1 MNDPHRDEP
10 VRRLGAPLDQAAAA
24 VILLHG
30 RGSSAEDILGL
41 AAEMYDDRV
50 AYLAPEAAGHRW
62 YPYSFMA
69 PIAENEPWLS
79 SALAKVAATVQLALD
94 AKVAREHIVICGFSQ
109 GACLAT
115 EFVAR
120 HPARYGAMIAFTGG
134 LIGPADADLRHPGD
148 LAGMPA
154 LFSSGDPDPH
164 VPWSRVLASAEQF
177 IAMGAKSRD
186 TAPCRP
192 SPHRASAGNRIRA
205 RASVA
210 RPVILSRCA
219 WAFSHIKK
227 GALVSEGTDCR
238 SERSWSSPHFP
249 SCCSCSVPSFLC
261 QPKPIRRV
269 ARRCA
274 RPGTTRHGGEHSSP
288 RQ

>member
-1 MNDPHRDEP
+1 VVNDPHRDEP
-10 VRRLGAPLDQAAAA
+10 VRRVGATLAQAAAA

-41 AAEMYDDRV
+41 AAEMYDERV

-79 SALAKVAATVQLALD
+79 SAVAKVGRTVQLALD
-94 AKVAREHIVICGFSQ
+94 AGISREHIVVCGFSQ

-120 HPARYGAMIAFTGG
+120 HPARYGGVIAFTGG
-134 LIGPADADLRHPGD
+134 LIGPPDADLHHAGD

-177 IAMGAKSRD
+177 IAMGAHVQTQRH
-186 TAPCRP
+186 AGRP
-192 SPHRASAGNRIRA
+192 HTVLPQEIESARE
-205 RASVA
+205 
-210 RPVILSRCA
+210 IL
-219 WAFSHIKK
+219 F
-227 GALVSEGTDCR
+227 R
-238 SERSWSSPHFP
+238 S
-249 SCCSCSVPSFLC
+249 L
-261 QPKPIRRV
+261 
-269 ARRCA
+269 
-274 RPGTTRHGGEHSSP
+274 
-288 RQ
+288 

>member
-1 MNDPHRDEP
+1 VNDPHRLEP
-10 VRRLGAPLDQAAAA
+10 VRRLGAPIDQAAAA

-41 AAEMYDDRV
+41 ATEMYDDRV

-94 AKVAREHIVICGFSQ
+94 AKLEREHIVICGFSQ

-120 HPARYGAMIAFTGG
+120 HPARYGAMIALTGG
-134 LIGPADADLRHPGD
+134 LIGPPEANLHHPGN

-177 IAMGAKSRD
+177 TAMGAEVQTQRH
-186 TAPCRP
+186 AGRP
-192 SPHRASAGNRIRA
+192 HTVLPQEIESARELLLRA
-205 RASVA
+205 
-210 RPVILSRCA
+210 L
-219 WAFSHIKK
+219 
-227 GALVSEGTDCR
+227 
-238 SERSWSSPHFP
+238 
-249 SCCSCSVPSFLC
+249 
-261 QPKPIRRV
+261 
-269 ARRCA
+269 
-274 RPGTTRHGGEHSSP
+274 
-288 RQ
+288 